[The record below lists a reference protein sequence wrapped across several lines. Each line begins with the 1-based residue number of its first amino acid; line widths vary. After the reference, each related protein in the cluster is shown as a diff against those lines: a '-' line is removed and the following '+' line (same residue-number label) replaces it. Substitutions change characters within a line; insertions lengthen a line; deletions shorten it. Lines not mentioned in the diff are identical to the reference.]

1 MLETEPKLIET
12 YVADGRVRLIAKNLV
27 SAEVAQKA
35 AEANECA
42 SQQGKF
48 WEMRDLLYEKSG
60 EWSSAADPA
69 VLFEEYAQAVGLD
82 LPVFRACYASGAGRA
97 QWQWDMGVAQS
108 AQVNS
113 TPTFFVVRLSDGLG
127 TRVPGFLE
135 FEQFQEVL
143 DELLAEPANQ

>member
-1 MLETEPKLIET
+1 LETEPKLIET

-27 SAEVAQKA
+27 GAEVAQKA

-48 WEMRDLLYEKSG
+48 WEMRDLLYEKSN

-69 VLFEEYAQAVGLD
+69 GFFQDYAQTVGLD
-82 LPVFRACYASGAGRA
+82 MPLYNECYDSGAGQA

-108 AQVNS
+108 AEVNS
-113 TPTFFVVRLSDGLG
+113 TPTFFVIRLADGVG

-135 FEQFQEVL
+135 FAQFQEVL
-143 DELLAEPANQ
+143 DQLLAEPANP

>member
-42 SQQGKF
+42 SQQDKF
-48 WEMRDLLYEKSG
+48 WEMRDLLYEKSS

-69 VLFEEYAQAVGLD
+69 ASFEDYAQTAGLD
-82 LPVFRACYASGAGRA
+82 VPAFRACYDSGAGQA

-108 AQVNS
+108 AEVNS

-143 DELLAEPANQ
+143 DQFLATPTNE